1 MMNLKKKIINKE
13 KEDIKEN
20 NKNNLLNKKTNRLK
34 DEPFSK
40 EESDDYNSEEKA
52 EIRVIEKKMLRKKES
67 LKILNS
73 SYNRH
78 SFEDHGKMPKWFL
91 ENESKHN
98 KPQKP
103 KTKAEFLAEKEYL
116 KKITVRMPK
125 KVLEAKERKRN
136 RLTNDCKN

>member
-1 MMNLKKKIINKE
+1 MNLKKKIINKE
-13 KEDIKEN
+13 KDDIKEN

>member
-1 MMNLKKKIINKE
+1 
-13 KEDIKEN
+13 
-20 NKNNLLNKKTNRLK
+20 
-34 DEPFSK
+34 
-40 EESDDYNSEEKA
+40 
-52 EIRVIEKKMLRKKES
+52 MLRKKES

-78 SFEDHGKMPKWFL
+78 SFEDHGKVPKWFL

-125 KVLEAKERKRN
+125 RVLEAKERKRN
-136 RLTNDCKN
+136 RLINDCKN